1 MKSVFNFLYQVYAW
15 VFLIPFSFLWSF
27 LCGWAAAISSVL
39 VSQRFASAQVGGLW
53 ARVIGWL
60 TPMRVSVEGLEHI
73 DPSQTYVVVCNHQS
87 QYDILLVYGWL
98 GLDLRWVMKKELR
111 KLPGIGIACEKVGH
125 IFVDRTNPEAAR
137 QAIHEALERIG
148 DGVGILFFPEG
159 TRSQDGRLKTF
170 KNGAFR
176 LAAEQQLPVLPLT
189 LLGTREILPPKTL
202 RVRPGRARIVIHPP
216 IEAGDKNSR
225 ELAHAAH
232 SQIASAMD
240 PGDR

>member
-1 MKSVFNFLYQVYAW
+1 MKSVLNFLYQIYAYL
-15 VFLIPFSFLWSF
+15 FLIPFAFLWSF

-39 VSQRFASAQVGGLW
+39 ISQRFGSAGVGSLW

-60 TPMRVSVEGLEHI
+60 TPMRVTVEGQEHI
-73 DPSQTYVVVCNHQS
+73 DPEQTYVVVCNHQS

-125 IFVDRTNPEAAR
+125 IFVDRANPEAAR
-137 QAIHEALERIG
+137 KAIHEALERIG

-159 TRSQDGRLKTF
+159 TRSPDGRLKSF

-189 LLGTREILPPKTL
+189 LLGTREIMPPKTL
-202 RVRPGRARIVIHPP
+202 RVSPGRAKIVIHPP
-216 IEAGDKNSR
+216 IPAGGSTSRDLANEAR
-225 ELAHAAH
+225 TR
-232 SQIASAMD
+232 IASAM
-240 PGDR
+240 PSEAR